1 MKLLIIICSHNLDLK
16 WSNNIQILNDYMK
29 LQDMEVDYCG
39 ISNQDDFHNY
49 ENIIS
54 FKYKIVNTQL
64 QFSKI
69 CDFITDYKPNLDY
82 DWYMKFRPDLKLLEN
97 INFNILSI
105 NAINARARVYFGPR
119 KIKYGM
125 SINGEGCW
133 KNAGDCFYAV
143 NEHSIILDDMLFI
156 FHKNILQ
163 TNTFNKIEQVFER
176 ENEWFQ
182 TNIFNKHKVNLNVIG
197 LNLINSKYMGFSGN
211 TNDSVLLSDS
221 QNLIKDDQQ
230 NIETPTLHNARVKAL
245 SNIGIKK
252 RVIKHKLSK
261 CHFF

>member
-1 MKLLIIICSHNLDLK
+1 MFDLK
-16 WSNNIQILNDYMK
+16 WCNNIQLLNDYMK

-54 FKYKIVNTQL
+54 FKYKIVNPKL

-69 CDFITDYKPNLDY
+69 CDFITDYKPFLDY
-82 DWYMKFRPDLKLLEN
+82 DWYMKFRPDIKLLEN

-105 NAINARARVYFGPR
+105 NAINARARVYYGPR

-125 SINGEGCW
+125 SVNGEGCW
-133 KNAGDCFYAV
+133 ANIGDCFYDV
-143 NEHSIILDDMLFI
+143 SEHDIILDDMLFI

-163 TNTFNKIEQVFER
+163 TNTFNKIKQAGYI

-182 TNIFNKHKVNLNVIG
+182 TAIFNNHNIHLNVIG
-197 LNLINSKYMGFSGN
+197 YNLMNTKYGGFSGN
-211 TNDSVLLSDS
+211 TNDSVDTSPNLTQITMCQKIHRNLLSL
-221 QNLIKDDQQ
+221 LI
-230 NIETPTLHNARVKAL
+230 N
-245 SNIGIKK
+245 
-252 RVIKHKLSK
+252 
-261 CHFF
+261 